1 MPGHQTRLNQSAWLN
16 AHPSVECRLLQSGN
30 SWPDASSYSPTVVF
44 DSLII
49 HNHPLPTT
57 GQNRRNSSLK
67 RKGSAATFNQIADLA
82 NYVDGGLGK
91 SSSPTHTTDGGQTD
105 PAYHLAQIDLCSL
118 FFLWA
123 FTEYCVWM
131 SWNFSANILINLFYY
146 FDSTFLCIE

>member
-1 MPGHQTRLNQSAWLN
+1 MSKRKATKYQVDWLLLFVSPNDSPFSQWVIVIVRPTRLNQSAWLN

-91 SSSPTHTTDGGQTD
+91 SSSPTHTTNGGQTD

-118 FFLWA
+118 F
-123 FTEYCVWM
+123 
-131 SWNFSANILINLFYY
+131 WN
-146 FDSTFLCIE
+146 C